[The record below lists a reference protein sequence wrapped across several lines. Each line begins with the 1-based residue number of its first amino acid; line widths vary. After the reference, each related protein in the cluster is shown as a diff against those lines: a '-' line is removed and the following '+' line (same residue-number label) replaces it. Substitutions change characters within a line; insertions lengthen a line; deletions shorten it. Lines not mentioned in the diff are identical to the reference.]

1 MDQPIINKVA
11 NSGIISLDL
20 TELIP
25 SGERVQIDI
34 ADRLWQGIVLKEKD
48 FRDWIASTNWN
59 DYSGKYVCLF
69 CSADAI
75 VPAWAYMLLS
85 SSLQPYAAGVFFGY
99 QPEMEEELLLNAI
112 RSLNEDSFRDARVVV
127 KGCGDIPNQ
136 ERMLVA
142 LTLKLQPIVKSLMFG
157 EPCSTVPVY
166 KKK

>member
-1 MDQPIINKVA
+1 MEDPIVNKVA
-11 NSGIISLDL
+11 NSGLISLDL
-20 TELIP
+20 SELLP
-25 SGERVQIDI
+25 QAEMVQLDI
-34 ADRLWQGIVLKEKD
+34 ADQLWQGMGLKEKD
-48 FRDWIASTNWN
+48 FRDWIAATNWS

-85 SSLQPYAAGVFFGY
+85 SSLQPYAAGVFFGS
-99 QPEMEEELLLNAI
+99 PHEMEEEVLLNAI
-112 RSLNEDSFRDARVVV
+112 RSLNEDAFRDARVVV

-166 KKK
+166 KRK